1 MLLRVLDGVRTMTL
15 PDGKRLPEINEFV
28 ERWRRWQTTRLNWQ
42 QLARLALPSLLV
54 SGLFLYA
61 IWPWIPGTRGPKVR
75 TVVLYGFSIIGEM
88 MNDAVF
94 PAFQAEWEARTGEH
108 VEFISAFSGSGTITN
123 QMILGVPAEVAILS
137 LELDALRLVDAGVL
151 PAPTWRDLPHGG
163 VLNRTPFII
172 LVRPGNPQGIQ
183 DFADLTRPGVG
194 VVHPDPL
201 TSGGAQWALLAEY
214 HSVRMLGG
222 SDAGAFA
229 QLRGVWQNVVAQ
241 AASARAVRTQF
252 ESGFG
257 DALITYEQEV
267 LSDRWR
273 GRLRGEI
280 VYPQSTIFS
289 EHIVVV
295 LDRNIAPEQRDL
307 VEAFVTF
314 LWSETAQRIY
324 VDYGFRSVDEALN
337 AANPDFGVIPYP
349 FTVDELGGWE
359 QAKPQIVD
367 GIWHDQ
373 VLPALGMGGTP

>member
-1 MLLRVLDGVRTMTL
+1 LLD
-15 PDGKRLPEINEFV
+15 
-28 ERWRRWQTTRLNWQ
+28 RWILEARRLNWRLLLQ
-42 QLARLALPSLLV
+42 RVLIIGLAGGLL
-54 SGLFLYA
+54 LYA
-61 IWPWIPGTRGPKVR
+61 AWPWLTARRGPAVR
-75 TVVLYGFSIIGEM
+75 TIILYGFSILGEM

-94 PAFQAEWEARTGEH
+94 PAFQAEWEAATGER
-108 VEFISAFSGSGTITN
+108 VELISAFSGSGTITN

-137 LELDALRLVDAGVL
+137 LELDALRLVDAGVV
-151 PAPTWRDLPHGG
+151 PHPMWRDLPHAG

-172 LVRPGNPQGIQ
+172 LVRPGNPRGIE
-183 DFADLTRPGVG
+183 DFADLARPGIG

-222 SDAGAFA
+222 TDADAYR
-229 QLRGVWQNVVAQ
+229 QLLAIWHNVVAQ

-273 GRLRGEI
+273 GRLNGDI
-280 VYPQSTIFS
+280 VYPESTIFS

-295 LDRNIAPEQRDL
+295 LDRNIAPAQRELID
-307 VEAFVTF
+307 AFVAF

-324 VDYGFRSVDEALN
+324 VDYGFRSVDESLN
-337 AANPDFGVIPYP
+337 AGNPDFGHIPFP
-349 FTVDELGGWE
+349 FTVAELGGWP
-359 QAKPQIVD
+359 QAKQEIVD
-367 GIWHDQ
+367 GIWRNQ
-373 VLPALGMGGTP
+373 VLPEVGR

>member
-1 MLLRVLDGVRTMTL
+1 MNNLYIKLTT
-15 PDGKRLPEINEFV
+15 
-28 ERWRRWQTTRLNWQ
+28 RWRRWRTMRTNWP
-42 QLARLALPSLLV
+42 QLVRLALPVLLLG
-54 SGLFLYA
+54 GLFVYA
-61 IWPWIPGTRGPKVR
+61 VWPWLPGVRGAKVR
-75 TVVLYGFSIIGEM
+75 TVVLYGFSILGEM

-94 PAFQAEWEARTGEH
+94 PAFQAEWEARTGEQ
-108 VEFISAFSGSGTITN
+108 VEFIAAFSGSGTITN

-137 LELDALRLVDAGVL
+137 LELDALRLVNAGVL
-151 PAPTWRDLPHGG
+151 SAPTWRDLPHGG
-163 VLNRTPFII
+163 VVNRTPFII
-172 LVRPGNPQGIQ
+172 LVRPDNPQAIG
-183 DFADLTRPGVG
+183 DFADLTRNGVG

-201 TSGGAQWALLAEY
+201 TSGGAQWALLSEY

-222 SDAGAFA
+222 SDDEAFA
-229 QLRGVWQNVVAQ
+229 QLLGVWKNVVAQ

-295 LDRNIAPEQRDL
+295 LDRNIAPAQHDL
-307 VEAFVTF
+307 VDAFVAF

-349 FTVDELGGWE
+349 FTVSDLGGWE
-359 QAKPQIVD
+359 QAKPYIVD
-367 GIWHDQ
+367 GIWRDQ
-373 VLPALGMGGTP
+373 VLPLLGTGGAP

>member
-1 MLLRVLDGVRTMTL
+1 MKARLLRL
-15 PDGKRLPEINEFV
+15 RLPRQHAPATRINWTQL
-28 ERWRRWQTTRLNWQ
+28 WRL
-42 QLARLALPSLLV
+42 LLPLLV
-54 SGLFLYA
+54 VGGLFLYA
-61 IWPWIPGTRGPKVR
+61 IWPWIPGTRGPAVR
-75 TVVLYGFSIIGEM
+75 TVVLYGFSILGEV
-88 MNDAVF
+88 MNEAVF
-94 PAFQAEWEARTGEH
+94 PAFQAEWQARTGEQ
-108 VEFISAFSGSGTITN
+108 VEFVDAFAGSGTITN

-151 PAPTWRDLPHGG
+151 AGRTWHGLPHGG

-172 LVRPGNPQGIQ
+172 LVRPGNPRAIR

-214 HSVRMLGG
+214 HSVRMVGG
-222 SDAGAFA
+222 TDGEALL

-241 AASARAVRTQF
+241 ASSARAVRTQF

-273 GRLRGEI
+273 GRLDGEI
-280 VYPQSTIFS
+280 VYPESTIFS

-307 VEAFVTF
+307 VDAFVAF
-314 LWSETAQRIY
+314 LWSETAQRLF

-337 AANPDFGVIPYP
+337 TGNPDFGVIPHP
-349 FTVDELGGWE
+349 FTVADLGGWE
-359 QAKPQIVD
+359 QAKAQIVD
-367 GIWHDQ
+367 GIWRDQ
-373 VLPALGMGGTP
+373 VLPSIGPGGTP